1 MHYKT
6 IKDLVTEQ
14 LREGILSGKFAK
26 PGEEFTL
33 HDLAGRYKCSLTPIR
48 EALRT
53 LEAEGLVVCNRHK
66 PVKVSELEPDQIE
79 KVFEV
84 RMLLECHAAALA
96 TREIKETTLRNLE
109 ENIRQQ
115 QICLSGR
122 NHQRWLQLNYEFH
135 NQIYESAN
143 QPVLFEL
150 IAMLRA
156 RTAHYVRTYTFLL
169 DRFAVAVTEHKEIL
183 NAILQKDG
191 NRACRATKRH
201 LDNLA
206 KSLADFLKTKRDMSD
221 LIKDNKS
228 DFMRNRKLQ
237 KAKTHH
243 TRDRMIQL
251 EGKYS

>member
-33 HDLAGRYKCSLTPIR
+33 HNLADQYKCSLTPIR

-66 PVKVSELEPDQIE
+66 PIKVSRLEPDQIE

-84 RMLLECHAAALA
+84 RMLLECHASALA
-96 TREIKETTLRNLE
+96 TRYIKETTLRNLE
-109 ENIRQQ
+109 ENIRLQQ
-115 QICLSGR
+115 MYLSPR
-122 NHQRWLQLNYEFH
+122 NHQRWLKLNYEFH

-150 IAMLRA
+150 ISMLRA
-156 RTAHYVRTYTFLL
+156 RTSHYVRTYTFLL
-169 DRFAVAVTEHKEIL
+169 DRFDVAMMEHKEIL
-183 NAILQKDG
+183 DAILQKDG
-191 NRACRATKRH
+191 KKVAHATKKH

-206 KSLADFLKTKRDMSD
+206 KSLVSFLKEKRNM
-221 LIKDNKS
+221 
-228 DFMRNRKLQ
+228 
-237 KAKTHH
+237 
-243 TRDRMIQL
+243 
-251 EGKYS
+251 